1 MSAQHTP
8 GPWFIWKERAM
19 QEEGLDAEEIT
30 SDLLEFDYF
39 EVMAGNPV
47 GSVTRGRVKG
57 CSMVV
62 ELDAENFGDSEEEGR
77 PIALANARLIAAA
90 PDMLAALIVAR
101 EFISTDRTALAD
113 CAMDPEGRMSEDDA
127 AAVAD
132 YDKDLLQINAAIQKA
147 TGGAA

>member
-8 GPWFIWKERAM
+8 GPWSAYVLDKRLGDIPAYVEKCIAASQGTDFFFVSAEMPDGAVDVCHVGNGPR
-19 QEEGLDAEEIT
+19 GLT
-30 SDLLEFDYF
+30 
-39 EVMAGNPV
+39 
-47 GSVTRGRVKG
+47 
-57 CSMVV
+57 
-62 ELDAENFGDSEEEGR
+62 
-77 PIALANARLIAAA
+77 NARLIAAA

-113 CAMDPEGRMSEDDA
+113 CAMDHEGRMSEDDA

-132 YDKDLLQINAAIQKA
+132 YDKALLQIDAAIQKA